1 MANSDDD
8 TYIDNTKKESIAVA
22 LRYEAGSEFS
32 PKVVAG
38 GRGSVAEQILEVAF
52 ANDIKVRKDQDLVE
66 LLSSIDI
73 DSEIPL
79 EAFAAVAEILI
90 YMYRANGGEFTT
102 PTTETQNP
110 EPGEPAL

>member
-90 YMYRANGGEFTT
+90 YMYRLNGGELTI

-110 EPGEPAL
+110 ESGEPAL